1 MKQEVEKNILIAER
15 VPPGDQW
22 NVVGVDEIQTSLTEA
37 LNAYYM
43 SAKVKP
49 EAFRLEPLKGML
61 YIITTEEVEVLKPKP
76 KTFNLY
82 GE

>member
-1 MKQEVEKNILIAER
+1 MKQEIEKNILIAER

-22 NVVGVDEIQTSLTEA
+22 RVVGVDAFQSSLTEA
-37 LNAYYM
+37 LNAFYIN
-43 SAKVKP
+43 AKTKP

-61 YIITTEEVEVLKPKP
+61 YLITTEEVEVLQPLP

>member
-22 NVVGVDEIQTSLTEA
+22 NVVGVDEVQTSLTEA